1 MDIVNGKKY
10 VIMNPFSIKNFFL
23 FCYLNEIQS
32 VIIEGGKKTLQK
44 FIESGYWD
52 EARVFTS
59 TKKLKKGISS
69 PNIYKS
75 ILIQKILM
83 EIQLDFYFN

>member
-10 VIMNPFSIKNFFL
+10 VIMNPFSLEKFFE

-44 FIESGYWD
+44 FIDGNWD

-59 TKKLKKGISS
+59 TKNKKR
-69 PNIYKS
+69 Y
-75 ILIQKILM
+75 
-83 EIQLDFYFN
+83 